1 MTNQWSDLVGSLVGG
16 KYQLTE
22 YLGDVGDNGVFATD
36 GSHGTAIVRLAPE
49 PTAEKLLERWSAAV
63 RVTHPAIIRIL
74 DAGRAEVGGNF
85 VCVYRDRAAG

>member
-36 GSHGTAIVRLAPE
+36 GSHGAAIVRLAPE
-49 PTAEKLLERWSAAV
+49 PTAEKLLEYG
-63 RVTHPAIIRIL
+63 
-74 DAGRAEVGGNF
+74 AGVSHHRQRNRG
-85 VCVYRDRAAG
+85 